1 MPAGKWGVEVR
12 EEIGGKHYVTPGPGP
27 GFIRGGKKTA
37 GAGWKGGATDSFSK
51 SWSVTFV

>member
-27 GFIRGGKKTA
+27 GFIRGVRRPPELGGREGPLTA
-37 GAGWKGGATDSFSK
+37 FLRAGL
-51 SWSVTFV
+51 